1 MLSGPVAAGKSTVA
15 WLLLPLLPGSW
26 AYLEGDT
33 FWSFIAHAEKRSRP
47 ENFQLIMRS
56 MTAAAVPFARSGFN
70 VLIDFSIPPDFLPTA
85 LKILREIPLDFVSIR
100 PTIELCARRAAERQA
115 GKVADYSPYRTLYT
129 LFENAETSEISDDE
143 ATAGILAERLRKGLA
158 SGLFRIS
165 WHLRSVWLRVA
176 CHDPQRIRL
185 QLVSRGCPSPSPAMQ

>member
-15 WLLLPLLPGSW
+15 RLLLPLLPGSW

-33 FWSFIAHAEKRSRP
+33 FWSFIAHAEKRSRR

-129 LFENAETSEISDDE
+129 LFQNAETSEISDDE

-165 WHLRSVWLRVA
+165 
-176 CHDPQRIRL
+176 
-185 QLVSRGCPSPSPAMQ
+185 